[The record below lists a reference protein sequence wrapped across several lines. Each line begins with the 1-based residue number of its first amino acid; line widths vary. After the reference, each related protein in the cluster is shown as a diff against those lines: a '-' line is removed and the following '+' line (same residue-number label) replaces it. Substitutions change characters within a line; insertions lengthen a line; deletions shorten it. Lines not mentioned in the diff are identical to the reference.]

1 MQERREIVMYI
12 IYSKGGTRTL
22 QFDGENPC
30 QIEVVY
36 RDTTDGENKKLRHQV
51 ESVGLDL
58 GLKNLVP
65 NSLSFSIANKTFSDN
80 QGVLQSD
87 INPNTGVGVDVGR
100 VDYENGVATLDNWQ
114 NGENRVLVHGAV
126 AQDRP
131 PNINQIAFRTPIAP
145 LKIGSLQIFLIVV
158 CANYR
163 NDGSLEFADKKIVL
177 TVNSQG
183 NILHE
188 IGDVVK
194 INGETPTITGKV
206 DFRNG
211 IITLQCQHCSMVADS
226 IKYNAV
232 GFTFMPLDS
241 EIIGLDPVRLPT
253 DGRVPFIRKG
263 DLVAITELKQKSLDD
278 VAGVVD
284 LGFERLSDVS
294 IFDSNGVEVVGFDVD
309 LDKGHVVFGDDFV
322 KSNYQF
328 PLNVKYRIM
337 DMSMVNSVDISGR
350 VGLAKQVS
358 HDFSTNA
365 VVSTMMLAS
374 DLQARATNVFSQKTW
389 KQVFADTLI
398 GERSESQLQIANN
411 PIIVTNESA
420 ISECWALVFTN
431 PTTIKIIGETLG
443 EIAQASI
450 TSEIAPIN
458 PQTKKPY
465 FRISSQAFGS
475 GWSAGN
481 VIRFDTV
488 ASSCPFWVGN
498 AIQQHNGTSQDVYD
512 FSLAFHANIDRQRGE

>member
-1 MQERREIVMYI
+1 MYI
-12 IYSKGGTRTL
+12 VYSKGGTRTL
-22 QFDGENPC
+22 QFDKENPC
-30 QIEVVY
+30 EINVVY
-36 RDTTDGENKKLRHQV
+36 RDTVDGESKKLRHQV

-58 GLKNLVP
+58 GLKNLVA
-65 NSLSFSIANKTFSDN
+65 NSLSFSIANKLFYDN
-80 QGVLQSD
+80 QGMLQTD
-87 INPNTGVGVDVGR
+87 INSNTGVGVDVGR
-100 VDYENGVATLDNWQ
+100 VNYENGFATLDSWQ
-114 NGENRVLVHGAV
+114 TGENRVLVHGAV
-126 AQDRP
+126 AYDRP
-131 PNINQIAFRTPIAP
+131 PNVNQIAFRTPIAP
-145 LKIGSLQIFLIVV
+145 LKIGSLQIFLTAV
-158 CANYR
+158 CANYH
-163 NDGSLEFADKKIVL
+163 GSLEFVDKKIVL

-183 NILHE
+183 NILHQ
-188 IGDVVK
+188 INDIK
-194 INGETPTITGKV
+194 NNGETPTITGKV

-211 IITLQCQHCSMVADS
+211 IISLQCQHCSMIADS

-263 DLVAITELKQKSLDD
+263 DLVAITEIKQKSLDD
-278 VAGVVD
+278 AVGVVD

-294 IFDSNGVEVVGFDVD
+294 IFDNNGVEVIGFNVD
-309 LDKGHVVFGDDFV
+309 LDKGLVSFSDDFI
-322 KSNYQF
+322 KSSYQF
-328 PLNVKYRIM
+328 PLIVKYRIM

-365 VVSTMMLAS
+365 VVSTMMLAG

-389 KQVFADTLI
+389 TQVFSSSLLN
-398 GERSESQLQIANN
+398 ERAESQLQIANN

-420 ISECWALVFTN
+420 ISERWALVFTGA
-431 PTTIKIIGETLG
+431 TTVKIIGETLG

-450 TSEIAPIN
+450 TSDIAPIN

-475 GWSAGN
+475 GWGAGN

-488 ASSCPFWVGN
+488 ASSYPLWVGN
-498 AIQQHNGTSQDVYD
+498 AIQQHNGTSEDVYD
-512 FSLAFHANIDRQRGE
+512 FSVAFHANIDRKRGE

>member
-1 MQERREIVMYI
+1 MQIS
-12 IYSKGGTRTL
+12 YSKGGTRTL
-22 QFDGENPC
+22 HIDKGNPI
-30 QIEVVY
+30 QIDIVY
-36 RDTTDGENKKLRHQV
+36 RDTADGENKKLRHQV
-51 ESVGLDL
+51 EKIELDL
-58 GLKNLVP
+58 KMKNLVA
-65 NSLSFSIANKTFSDN
+65 NSISFNIANKSFNDN
-80 QGVLQSD
+80 QGLLQAD
-87 INPNTGVGVDVGR
+87 IKRDTGVGVDVGR

-253 DGRVPFIRKG
+253 DGRVPFVRRG

-278 VAGVVD
+278 VEGVVD

-294 IFDSNGVEVVGFDVD
+294 IFDDNGVEVVGFDVD
-309 LDKGHVVFGDDFV
+309 LDKGHVSFSDRFI

-328 PLNVKYRIM
+328 PLIVKYRIM
-337 DMSMVNSVDISGR
+337 DMAMVNSVDISGR

-365 VVSTMMLAS
+365 VVSSMLLVG

-389 KQVFADTLI
+389 TKVFSHSLI
-398 GERSESQLQIANN
+398 DERAESQLQVANN
-411 PIIVTNESA
+411 PILVTNESA
-420 ISECWALVFTN
+420 IDERWALVFTN
-431 PTTIKIIGETLG
+431 PTTVKIIGETLG

-450 TSEIAPIN
+450 TQTVAPIN

-465 FRISSQAFGS
+465 FSIAPQAFGS
-475 GWSAGN
+475 GWDSGN
-481 VIRFDTV
+481 TIRFDTV
-488 ASSCPFWVGN
+488 ASSYPFWVGN
-498 AIQQHNGTSQDVYD
+498 AISQHNGSSQDVYD
-512 FSLAFHANIDRQRGE
+512 FSVAFHANIDRQRGE

>member
-1 MQERREIVMYI
+1 MQIS
-12 IYSKGGTRTL
+12 YSKGGTRTL
-22 QFDGENPC
+22 HIDKGNPI
-30 QIEVVY
+30 QIDIVY
-36 RDTTDGENKKLRHQV
+36 RDTADGENKKLRHQV
-51 ESVGLDL
+51 EKIELDL
-58 GLKNLVP
+58 NMKNLVA
-65 NSLSFSIANKTFSDN
+65 NSISFNIANKSFNDN
-80 QGVLQSD
+80 QGLLQAD
-87 INPNTGVGVDVGR
+87 IKRDTGVGVDVGR

-131 PNINQIAFRTPIAP
+131 PNVNQIAFRTPISP
-145 LKIGSLQIFLIVV
+145 LKTSGFQLFLTVV
-158 CANYR
+158 CVDYGTSGR
-163 NDGSLEFADKKIVL
+163 FEILGVIEKKIVL
-177 TVNSQG
+177 NVNPQG
-183 NILHE
+183 NISHE
-188 IGDVVK
+188 ITDIRSK
-194 INGETPTITGKV
+194 PTETPTITGKV

-211 IITLQCQHCSMVADS
+211 VITLQSQHCSMIADS

-253 DGRVPFIRKG
+253 DGRVPFVRRG

-278 VAGVVD
+278 VEGVVD
-284 LGFERLSDVS
+284 LGVERLSDVS
-294 IFDSNGVEVVGFDVD
+294 IFDSSGVEVVGFDVD
-309 LDKGHVVFGDDFV
+309 LDKGNVRFSDEFI

-328 PLNVKYRIM
+328 PLIVKYRIM

-365 VVSTMMLAS
+365 VVSSMLLVG

-389 KQVFADTLI
+389 TKVFSHSLI
-398 GERSESQLQIANN
+398 DERAESQLQVANN
-411 PIIVTNESA
+411 PILVTNESA
-420 ISECWALVFTN
+420 ISERWALVFTN
-431 PTTIKIIGETLG
+431 PTTVKIIGETLG
-443 EIAQASI
+443 EIAQATI
-450 TSEIAPIN
+450 TSDITPIN

-488 ASSCPFWVGN
+488 ASSYPFWVGN

-512 FSLAFHANIDRQRGE
+512 FSVAFHANIDRKRGE